1 METMQ
6 RKLIDL
12 SVPVVKAIGAKAR
25 ARSMSFKR
33 YVESLIED
41 DAKKDGWIDLIP
53 ADVTDPEL
61 TSLVGIAANKNMD
74 ESFDDRLEYILSK
87 MH

>member
-12 SVPVVKAIGAKAR
+12 SMPVVKAIGIKAR
-25 ARSMSFKR
+25 ANSMSFKR
-33 YVESLIED
+33 YVEYLIEK
-41 DAKKDGWIDLIP
+41 DAKEGGDYALIP
-53 ADVTDPEL
+53 DEVTDPKL
-61 TSLVGIAANKNMD
+61 IGLVGIASGKGIDDGA
-74 ESFDDRLEYILSK
+74 DDRLEYILSK